1 MKRNENL
8 QTLSWEH
15 HDGLVVS
22 FRLQQGLK
30 KNVKVD
36 EMVQYILHV
45 WTSMLEYHFWQEEKT
60 IILNSEKSEEGKKFV
75 KKMMDEH
82 LQFRQL
88 ISQIKSDNTNIQYIE
103 EFALLLNQHIRF
115 EERHLF
121 PLFEQEVD
129 PKKLQ
134 EVGKFLKEHHNP
146 SCEVWSNQFWKN

>member
-22 FRLQQGLK
+22 FRWQQGLK
-30 KNVKVD
+30 KNVKAD
-36 EMVQYILHV
+36 EMSQYILHV
-45 WTSMLEYHFWQEEKT
+45 WTSMLEHHFWQEEKT
-60 IILNSEKSEEGKKFV
+60 ISLNSEKSEEGKKLV
-75 KKMMDEH
+75 KQMLDEH
-82 LQFRQL
+82 QQFKQL
-88 ISQIKSDNTNIQYIE
+88 ILQIKSENSNTQYIE

-129 PKKLQ
+129 SEKLQ

-146 SCEVWSNQFWKN
+146 SCEVWSSQFWKN